1 MTAALLF
8 AASFAFVFTLGIQ
21 QMNVE
26 RRSKLAAF
34 LTSLLIGLSQL
45 VLFQVLPGPVQVV
58 EVLAFL
64 LGNGVGIVT
73 SMWMHPHLVAMFSTP
88 GYAGL
93 AKRYARTNYK
103 SALSPADKLAAKL
116 GETLRLATE
125 LADDV
130 TRSDIESFCVRI
142 ELDDVDWFDTHRPD
156 VDFESGCVA
165 KAVRYLELRN
175 RLIRHTQQPHLVRF
189 EQ

>member
-21 QMNVE
+21 QLNVE
-26 RRSKLAAF
+26 RRLQLAAF
-34 LTSLLIGLSQL
+34 ITSLLIGLSQL
-45 VLFQVLPGPVQVV
+45 VLFQVLPGPVHAL

-73 SMWMHPHLVAMFSTP
+73 SMRMHPHLVAMFARRPTST
-88 GYAGL
+88 AEH
-93 AKRYARTNYK
+93 AER
-103 SALSPADKLAAKL
+103 L
-116 GETLRLATE
+116 GETLRLATA

-130 TRSDIESFCVRI
+130 ARSDIESFCVSADA
-142 ELDDVDWFDTHRPD
+142 EGEEWFDTHRPD

-165 KAVRYLELRN
+165 KAVRYLDLRH
-175 RLIRHTQQPHLVRF
+175 RVIHHPQQPHLVRF
-189 EQ
+189 ER